1 MKTRDINVY
10 DMIHEELGEIYQF
23 RYNTVMGCT
32 EYMSPC
38 AEPADWTPVTTRD
51 LNTFTNYLIGSDL
64 PVWDRDVRRYI
75 FSRDVPD
82 YNPVQDYLQKLV
94 GRWDGRDRIRA
105 LARCVPTDCPR
116 QWTAWFHR
124 WFLAMVAQWQGRDS
138 LYGNAIV
145 PILISPQGMR
155 KSTFCRALLP
165 PELRSWGYSDNLS
178 LKDERKVH
186 LAMSQLLLIN
196 LDEFNSI
203 SAHKQS
209 GMLKNLVQLPTV
221 MIQRPYARHIEEAP
235 RLASFIGT
243 TNMSQVLSDLSGSR
257 RFIGVQVTGSI
268 RIPRRIDYE
277 QLYAQAVDELS
288 RGTRYWL
295 TDAETKRV
303 MEHNRRFQMPTD
315 AGAYFLEH
323 FHIPTNKDE
332 GEWLSAAAI
341 IEHIKGCA
349 HSSFQAPSVAKMGR
363 ILSHIPG
370 LEHRHTAYGE
380 RYRVCPVALI
390 PSAFPQT

>member
-1 MKTRDINVY
+1 MKTHDLNIY
-10 DMIHEELGEIYQF
+10 QMIHAELKELFQF
-23 RYNTVMGCT
+23 RYNTVMGYT

-38 AEPADWTPVTTRD
+38 AEPANWTPVTERV
-51 LNTFTNYLIGSDL
+51 LNTLTNYLISRDL

-75 FSRDVPD
+75 NSYDVPD
-82 YNPVQDYLQKLV
+82 YNPVQDYLQLLE

-145 PILISPQGMR
+145 PLLISAQGMR

-178 LKDERKVH
+178 LKEERKVH

-235 RLASFIGT
+235 RLASFIAT
-243 TNMSQVLSDLSGSR
+243 TNMSQVLADLSGSR
-257 RFIGVQVTGSI
+257 RFIGVQLTGPI

-277 QLYAQAVDELS
+277 QLYAQAVDELA

-315 AGAYFLEH
+315 AEAYFLEH
-323 FHIPTNKDE
+323 FRLPVGKEE
-332 GEWLSAAAI
+332 GQWLSAAAI
-341 IEHIKGCA
+341 IEHIKACA

-380 RYRVCPVALI
+380 RYRVCPQSHPIA
-390 PSAFPQT
+390 A

>member
-1 MKTRDINVY
+1 MKTQDTNVF
-10 DMIHEELGEIYQF
+10 DVIHNELREVFQF
-23 RYNTVMGCT
+23 RYNTVMGYT
-32 EYMSPC
+32 EYMSSC
-38 AEPADWTPVTTRD
+38 AEPADWTPVTPRE
-51 LNTFTNYLIGSDL
+51 LNTLTNYLIGAGL
-64 PVWDRDVRRYI
+64 HVWDRDVRRYI
-75 FSRDVPD
+75 NSRDVPD
-82 YNPVQDYLQKLV
+82 YNPVQDYLQKQE
-94 GRWDGRDRIRA
+94 GSWDGRDRIRA
-105 LARCVPTDCPR
+105 LARCVPTDSPR
-116 QWTAWFHR
+116 QWTSWFHR
-124 WFLAMVAQWQGRDS
+124 WFLAMVAQWQGRNV

-145 PILISPQGMR
+145 PLLISPQGMR
-155 KSTFCRALLP
+155 KSTFCRSLLP

-178 LKDERKVH
+178 LKDERKLH

-235 RLASFIGT
+235 RMASFIAT
-243 TNMSQVLSDLSGSR
+243 TNMSQVLADLSGSR
-257 RFIGVQVTGSI
+257 RFIGVQLTGPI

-277 QLYAQAVDELS
+277 QLYAQAVDELN
-288 RGTRYWL
+288 RGVRFWF

-323 FHIPTNKDE
+323 FCLPTGNGD

-341 IEHIKGCA
+341 IEHIKACA
-349 HSSFQAPSVAKMGR
+349 RSSFQAPSVTKMGH

-370 LEHRHTAYGE
+370 LEHRHTVYGE
-380 RYRVCPVALI
+380 RYHVCRRSNHIA
-390 PSAFPQT
+390 A